1 MDIDIDLSG
10 SEHHKDNKED
20 KDDMSIGSI
29 GDVGHNIGMHMNQQ
43 KND

>member
-20 KDDMSIGSI
+20 KDEMSIGSI

>member
-10 SEHHKDNKED
+10 SEHHKDN

>member
-1 MDIDIDLSG
+1 MEIDLSG